1 MHPAA
6 QGRNP
11 AAEIDART
19 RIILEAPL
27 LRTIIR
33 LAVPNAAVMVTQ
45 VSLGLIELYFLAKLG
60 VDALAGV
67 SQVFPLVSLV
77 GAISQGAIGGGVLSA
92 VARRLG
98 KTERSEAD
106 ETVWY
111 AIAIAVAMGA
121 LTSATILCGGPA
133 YYTAMGARGA
143 SLDAAITYSN
153 LVFAFAV
160 LTWLFNLLLAVV
172 RGTGNLV
179 LPLVIVCGGASV
191 AATAMPILIFGW
203 GPVPAFG
210 LIGGALAMIG
220 YYATGSVCLLL
231 FLFGHRGALRPGPMP
246 PRFRFQRFWEILRIG
261 GMAALVSATTNLT
274 LGAMTGFVASHGTAA
289 VAGYGAGARLEFLLT
304 YLSYGIGGPGTI
316 VIGTNIG
323 AGKRSRAL
331 QASWIAVLGA
341 ALLCE
346 TVGVCG
352 ALWPEAWLRLFT
364 TDPNALA
371 VGSQYLRTVGPFF
384 GFFGVGYAMYCAG
397 QGMAR
402 MGWPVAGA
410 LVRTVI
416 AVAGGAFAA
425 AHFEE
430 PVRIFAAASAGMLAF
445 ALASIGGLAPRRLQ
459 SNSSGI

>member
-1 MHPAA
+1 
-6 QGRNP
+6 
-11 AAEIDART
+11 
-19 RIILEAPL
+19 
-27 LRTIIR
+27 
-33 LAVPNAAVMVTQ
+33 
-45 VSLGLIELYFLAKLG
+45 
-60 VDALAGV
+60 
-67 SQVFPLVSLV
+67 
-77 GAISQGAIGGGVLSA
+77 
-92 VARRLG
+92 
-98 KTERSEAD
+98 
-106 ETVWY
+106 
-111 AIAIAVAMGA
+111 
-121 LTSATILCGGPA
+121 
-133 YYTAMGARGA
+133 MGARGA

-179 LPLVIVCGGASV
+179 LPLAIVCGGASV

-210 LIGGALAMIG
+210 VIGGALAMIG
-220 YYATGSVCLLL
+220 YHATGSVSLLL

-261 GMAALVSATTNLT
+261 GMAALVSSTTNLT

-323 AGKRSRAL
+323 AGQRSRAL
-331 QASWIAVLGA
+331 RASWIAVLGA

-346 TVGVCG
+346 AVGVCG

-364 TDPNALA
+364 TDRNALA

-384 GFFGVGYAMYCAG
+384 GFFGVGYAMYCIG

-416 AVAGGAFAA
+416 AVAGGALAA

-445 ALASIGGLAPRRLQ
+445 AFVSIGGLALRRV
-459 SNSSGI
+459 